1 MYSNY
6 PLLMYFI
13 TIAFLCLNRVII
25 TTMILNLGSNNN
37 LELVTTHFFVITVL
51 VSRHLFHLNF
61 AIINLA

>member
-6 PLLMYFI
+6 PLLMYII

-25 TTMILNLGSNNN
+25 PITILDLGSNNN
-37 LELVTTHFFVITVL
+37 LELITTHFFVIIGL
-51 VSRHLFHLNF
+51 VNRHLFHLNF